1 MNQYKQ
7 VGFTLVE
14 LMIALALGL
23 VISAAAIMLFLTGS
37 RSQALQQ
44 GQASLQDDAN
54 FGLSYIVKDIRL
66 SNLNTISSSIN
77 DLTAKGG
84 LVFRSSENS
93 ITVDGIE
100 LANLPITLVGNTV
113 AENLLSRSHGL
124 TAGTAPQWTGASNVN
139 DFLSDQLTVQYLPE
153 YIIDQDGDWYG
164 GFDCEGNE
172 LKFTPAQ
179 GRRIIVQRYF
189 LRADTNNSI
198 NEPNQPLSLVCDAG
212 HYPLD
217 GNPASITGFGGAG
230 EVILKRADH
239 FRVLYAIQAGNNHRY
254 VDTATYLAL
263 NPRPRILAVQI
274 GILARSNQS
283 VGNDSMFSNEQV
295 FQVLDQAVTVRTTT
309 GNPPKYARQVVA
321 QTIAL
326 RNTFGERGQ

>member
-1 MNQYKQ
+1 MNIYKQ

-54 FGLSYIVKDIRL
+54 FGLSY
-66 SNLNTISSSIN
+66 
-77 DLTAKGG
+77 
-84 LVFRSSENS
+84 
-93 ITVDGIE
+93 
-100 LANLPITLVGNTV
+100 
-113 AENLLSRSHGL
+113 GL
-124 TAGTAPQWTGASNVN
+124 TAGTAPQWTGVSNVN
-139 DFLSDQLTVQYLPE
+139 DFSSDQLTIQYLPE

-274 GILARSNQS
+274 GILVRSNQS
-283 VGNDSMFSNEQV
+283 VGNDSMFSDEQV
-295 FQVLDQAVTVRTTT
+295 FQVLDQAVTVRTPA
-309 GNPPKYARQVVA
+309 GNPPKYVRQVVA